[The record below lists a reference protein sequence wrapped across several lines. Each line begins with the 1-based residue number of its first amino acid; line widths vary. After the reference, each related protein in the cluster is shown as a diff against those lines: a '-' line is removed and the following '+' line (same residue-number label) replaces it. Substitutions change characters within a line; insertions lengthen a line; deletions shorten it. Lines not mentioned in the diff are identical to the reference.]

1 MKRIPIIIDC
11 DPGHDDVGAI
21 MMAIASEK
29 FDIKGITCVPG
40 NGLLEFL
47 PDNMLKVLDRL
58 DLPDIPVVRGVA
70 KPFRGGCRPARS
82 VHGYTGLDG
91 PLFLPTM
98 RKPLEKNVCDFIY
111 ETVMACD
118 EPFTLV
124 ALGPLT
130 KVAATLLAYP
140 ELKQRIGRIALMGGC
155 AAFGNVNPTAEFNF
169 WHDPDAARIVFQSGI
184 RILMCGLDVTW
195 KAVLTL
201 DEVEELGKLGT
212 IVGDL
217 MYEMFD
223 YYAQYRKMDGISTV
237 LPHDSTPIA
246 WLIDPTVIK
255 TRPCYVEVD
264 AFGELTKGCS
274 VTHACG
280 PKSGLEPNADV
291 AYDCDRER
299 FKELVFRAARYFE

>member
-1 MKRIPIIIDC
+1 M
-11 DPGHDDVGAI
+11 
-21 MMAIASEK
+21 
-29 FDIKGITCVPG
+29 
-40 NGLLEFL
+40 
-47 PDNMLKVLDRL
+47 
-58 DLPDIPVVRGVA
+58 VRGVA

-130 KVAATLLAYP
+130 NVAATLLAYP

-201 DEVEELGKLGT
+201 DE
-212 IVGDL
+212 
-217 MYEMFD
+217 
-223 YYAQYRKMDGISTV
+223 
-237 LPHDSTPIA
+237 
-246 WLIDPTVIK
+246 
-255 TRPCYVEVD
+255 
-264 AFGELTKGCS
+264 
-274 VTHACG
+274 
-280 PKSGLEPNADV
+280 
-291 AYDCDRER
+291 
-299 FKELVFRAARYFE
+299 